1 MLRDALSL
9 VCGLPRAVLL
19 WVRGDR
25 EGDRAGDRGGRASPR
40 FWLTFFRSLA
50 AIFAVFALVNLIG
63 AAASRR
69 FSAAYVLF
77 HVPGA
82 PVLAD
87 ACLALL
93 AVALGWSAFGPVR
106 RRAVAGA
113 LGGVLVGLAALAGFN
128 AAEFYALV
136 RRGEIATAWPVP
148 LSLVLMVYIALHV
161 RLCLVPRY
169 RARGMAA
176 RSRPALSGAVAAFAA
191 VLAGLIFHV
200 HALGLTDYRRP
211 ADAIV
216 VLGAGVYDDGT
227 PSEAL
232 CERVMT
238 AVELYREGLAPM
250 LIMSGGTGANGHSET
265 RAMRALARGAGVPD
279 EAIIEDGEGRNTAA
293 TARNVEEI
301 ARERGF
307 SRVLAVSHYF
317 HLPRIRLLFERRG
330 LACFTVPAD
339 EGETLLLGTPYYV
352 LRETAGLVWGYLLG

>member
-1 MLRDALSL
+1 MLMLRDALSL
-9 VCGLPRAVLL
+9 VCGLPRIVLL
-19 WVRGDR
+19 SLRGDR
-25 EGDRAGDRGGRASPR
+25 GEGATPR
-40 FWLTFFRSLA
+40 FGLTFFRFLA
-50 AIFAVFALVNLIG
+50 AVVASFAVVNLAG

-69 FSAAYVLF
+69 FSAAYILF

-82 PVLAD
+82 PGLAD
-87 ACLALL
+87 ASLALL

-106 RRAVAGA
+106 RRAVAGLLGGA
-113 LGGVLVGLAALAGFN
+113 LGVLAALAGEN

-136 RRGEIATAWPVP
+136 EKGQISTAWPVP
-148 LSLVLMVYIALHV
+148 LSLVLMVYIALHGW
-161 RLCLVPRY
+161 LCLVPRY
-169 RARGMAA
+169 RARGEAA
-176 RSRPALSGAVAAFAA
+176 RSRPALSGAVAACVAVVAA
-191 VLAGLIFHV
+191 VIFHV

-232 CERVMT
+232 CERVLT
-238 AVELYREGLAPM
+238 AVELYKEGLAPT
-250 LIMSGGTGANGHSET
+250 LIMSGGTGPNGHSET
-265 RAMRALARGAGVPD
+265 RAMRELARRAGVPD

-307 SRVLAVSHYF
+307 RSVLAVSHYF
-317 HLPRIRLLFERRG
+317 HLPRIRLLFGRRG
-330 LACFTVPAD
+330 VPCFTVPAD

-352 LRETAGLVWGYLLG
+352 LRETAGLVWGYLRG

>member
-1 MLRDALSL
+1 MLRDVLSL
-9 VCGLPRAVLL
+9 VCGLPRIVLL
-19 WVRGDR
+19 SVRGDR
-25 EGDRAGDRGGRASPR
+25 GEGTSSRER
-40 FWLTFFRSLA
+40 FGLTFFRFLA
-50 AIFAVFALVNLIG
+50 AIVAAFALVNLIG

-69 FSAAYVLF
+69 FSAAYILF

-82 PVLAD
+82 PGLAD

-106 RRAVAGA
+106 RRAVAGLLGGA
-113 LGGVLVGLAALAGFN
+113 LGALSALAGYN
-128 AAEFYALV
+128 AMEFYGLV
-136 RRGEIATAWPVP
+136 ERGQIKTAWPVP

-169 RARGMAA
+169 RARGTAA
-176 RSRPALSGAVAAFAA
+176 RSRLAFSGAGAVAACAA
-191 VLAGLIFHV
+191 ALAGLIFHV

-216 VLGAGVYDDGT
+216 VLGAGVYADGT

-232 CERVMT
+232 TERVLT
-238 AVELYREGLAPM
+238 AVELYKEGLAPT
-250 LIMSGGTGANGHSET
+250 LIMSGGTGPNGQSET
-265 RAMRALARGAGVPD
+265 RAMRALARRAGVPD

-317 HLPRIRLLFERRG
+317 HLPRIRLLFGRQG
-330 LACFTVPAD
+330 VACYTVPAD

-352 LRETAGLVWGYLLG
+352 LRETAGLVWGYLRG